1 MKKVFTLLACFAA
14 LQLSAQHETL
24 FGDLDVIG
32 AFGGPIVEISQ
43 IGEDVGADV
52 GGGGALIL
60 NNLFLGGYGMGTDYP
75 DYEIVGGENAG
86 QYNIKF
92 GHGGLWFGYV
102 AKQSKLIH
110 LYSSFKLGW
119 GKARLRQDK
128 ETIFS
133 DRVFVMTPELG
144 IEINLT
150 GFFKLSLT
158 GGYRLVNG
166 ISQLPGLNN
175 DSFNSPVGILTF
187 RFGGFGDDWDWDW

>member
-144 IEINLT
+144 VEINLT

-166 ISQLPGLNN
+166 VSKLPGLNN